1 MTKHFNRTSEKAKR
15 RQLRKDQTYAEKII
29 WMHLR
34 NRKML
39 GYKFRRQYSVDKYVI
54 DFYCPELKLAIE
66 SDGSVHDLPEQKTYD
81 RKRQE
86 YLENFG
92 IKFVRIKN
100 EELFGNPNKAF
111 EKIEMEIKK
120 LELLKKLP

>member
-1 MTKHFNRTSEKAKR
+1 MTKHFNRTTEKAKR

-29 WMHLR
+29 WMYLR

-39 GYKFRRQYSVDKYVI
+39 GYKFRRQYSVDRYVI

-66 SDGSVHDLPEQKTYD
+66 SDGSVHDLPEQIKYD
-81 RKRQE
+81 GKRQE

>member
-81 RKRQE
+81 GKRQE

>member
-1 MTKHFNRTSEKAKR
+1 MTKHFNRTSEKARR

-29 WMHLR
+29 WMYLR

-39 GYKFRRQYSVDKYVI
+39 GYKFRRQYSVDRYVI

-66 SDGSVHDLPEQKTYD
+66 SDGSVHDLPEQKIYD
-81 RKRQE
+81 SERQE

-92 IKFVRIKN
+92 INFLRIKN